1 MLKTITAR
9 HFELSNEMKKKAEA
23 EIEGLARFFDKII
36 SAELI
41 LDSEK
46 HRKKAEL
53 KVKVYNQTLTATAD
67 TDDIYNS
74 ISAAVEKVKV
84 QLKKYKSKLKDK
96 RPEQITDMVAELT
109 RPLTDVDEL
118 DS

>member
-9 HFELSNEMKKKAEA
+9 HFNLSNEMKTKAEA
-23 EIEGLARFFDKII
+23 EIEGLRKFFDNII
-36 SAELI
+36 SADLI

-53 KVKVYNQTLTATAD
+53 KIKVYNQTLTATAD

-74 ISAAVEKVKV
+74 IDAVVVKIKG
-84 QLKKYKSKLKDK
+84 QLKKYKEKLRDK
-96 RPEQITDMVAELT
+96 RPDEITSTVRKLT
-109 RPLTDVDEL
+109 KPSTDDEEIE
-118 DS
+118 

>member
-9 HFELSNEMKKKAEA
+9 HFELSEEMKSKAEA
-23 EIEGLARFFDKII
+23 EIEGLKRFFNNII

-53 KVKVYNQTLTATAD
+53 KVRVYNQTLAATAD
-67 TDDIYNS
+67 TDDIYSS
-74 ISAAVEKVKV
+74 IDSVVEKIKG
-84 QLKKYKSKLKDK
+84 QLKKYKGKLKDK
-96 RPEQITDMVAELT
+96 RPEQITSVVEQLT
-109 RPLTDVDEL
+109 KPATDDE
-118 DS
+118 DIE

>member
-9 HFELSNEMKKKAEA
+9 HFDLSNEMKTKAEA
-23 EIEGLARFFDKII
+23 EIEGLRKFFDNII
-36 SAELI
+36 SADLV

-53 KVKVYNQTLTATAD
+53 KIKVYNQTLTATAD

-74 ISAAVEKVKV
+74 IDAVVVKIKG
-84 QLKKYKSKLKDK
+84 QLKKYKGKLRDK
-96 RPEQITDMVAELT
+96 HPDEIANTVRKLT
-109 RPLTDVDEL
+109 KPLTDDEEIE
-118 DS
+118 